1 MFLCIEPQFIIKPF
15 YKLISPIV
23 VNPLTCL
30 LKETKLYFCLTQT
43 EIELL
48 FWILQIWSWGKWS
61 AWNWKILLQGTE
73 LESWI
78 YKNVETLLRVFFAA
92 DDCSKPMFLALSWRL
107 LLSSCRISVCILSHC
122 SSRCSVSSNHLKP
135 LACFGELVQG
145 VRKALPEEHCKSW
158 DSTIIFPHS
167 VIVSLI
173 CSGPVWYEKS
183 FNKRNN

>member
-1 MFLCIEPQFIIKPF
+1 MPSKGNKIIILSDPDWDRVTVLNFTNMIMRKMVSLKLKDF
-15 YKLISPIV
+15 ASRHWAGKLDIQKYK
-23 VNPLTCL
+23 
-30 LKETKLYFCLTQT
+30 
-43 EIELL
+43 
-48 FWILQIWSWGKWS
+48 
-61 AWNWKILLQGTE
+61 
-73 LESWI
+73 
-78 YKNVETLLRVFFAA
+78 TLLRVFFAA
-92 DDCSKPMFLALSWRL
+92 DNCSKPMFLALSWRL
-107 LLSSCRISVCILSHC
+107 LLSSCRILVCIFSHC

-167 VIVSLI
+167 VIASLI